1 MMAQFLYNLVLGM
14 DQFLNVIILGDPDE
28 SLSGRTG
35 RAILSGRP
43 KWFVKPFQKVIDGLA
58 YVLAGEVDHC
68 INAVEPEERPFEKEL
83 WSWIK
88 G

>member
-1 MMAQFLYNLVLGM
+1 MIGQLYYNLLLGC
-14 DQFLNVIILGDPDE
+14 DQFLNVLLLGDPDE

-43 KWFVKPFQKVIDGLA
+43 KFWVKPLGRMVDSLA

-68 INAVEPEERPFEKEL
+68 KNAVEPEERPFEKEL
-83 WSWIK
+83 WSWVK